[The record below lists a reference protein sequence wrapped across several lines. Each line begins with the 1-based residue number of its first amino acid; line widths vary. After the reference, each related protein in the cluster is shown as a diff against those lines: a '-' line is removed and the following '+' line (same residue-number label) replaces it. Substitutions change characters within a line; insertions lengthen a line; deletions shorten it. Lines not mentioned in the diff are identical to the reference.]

1 MTNMQTERSKMAV
14 QTHREQFLTEE
25 DKWIA
30 SLNRNSDFDGVF
42 VFGVRSTGVYC
53 RPSCP
58 AKRPNR
64 KQVIFFSDF
73 EEAEQSGFRSCRR
86 CHPREAT
93 SSQIELIGSICSF
106 IEASLEKKLTLSA
119 LSAHAGISSFHLQR
133 TFKRAVGISPRQYI
147 EARRLEKMKSSLRNG
162 KTVTKALYDVGFNS
176 RSRIYGKVQNNFGV
190 NPGTYR
196 RGGKGMRIEYAI
208 TSCPTGRLLFG
219 VTEKGICAV
228 CLGESDYVVEAA
240 LARDYPSA
248 IITRNDRDLA
258 PWIQC
263 FMKYFEGQEFRRDLP
278 IDIQAT
284 SFQWRV
290 WKQIQ
295 AVPRGG
301 TTTYG
306 NIARAIGKPD
316 SFRAVA
322 RACATNPVSLI
333 IPCHRVIGQDGSLRG
348 YRWGKNRKREL
359 LSLERTT
366 HDTSV
371 DD

>member
-1 MTNMQTERSKMAV
+1 MQIESSKMDV
-14 QTHREQFLTEE
+14 QTQVTREQSLSEE

-30 SLNRNSDFDGVF
+30 ALSRNDEFDGVF
-42 VFGVRSTGVYC
+42 VFAVRSTGVYC

-64 KQVIFFSDF
+64 KQVIFFPDF
-73 EEAEQSGFRSCRR
+73 GEAERFGFRSCLR
-86 CHPREAT
+86 CHPRDLT
-93 SSQIELIGSICSF
+93 RSQTKFIASICSF
-106 IEASLEKKLTLSA
+106 IDANLEKKLTLSA
-119 LSAHAGISSFHLQR
+119 LGTHAGISPFHLQR

-147 EARRLEKMKSSLRNG
+147 EARRLEKMKGSLRNG
-162 KTVTKALYDVGFNS
+162 KTVMRALYDAGFNS
-176 RSRIYGKVQNNFGV
+176 RSRIYGMIQNKFGV
-190 NPGTYR
+190 SPGTYR
-196 RGGKGMRIEYAI
+196 RGGAGMRIEYTI

-228 CLGESDYVVEAA
+228 CLGESDDAVEAA
-240 LARDYPSA
+240 ITRDYPSA
-248 IITRNDRDLA
+248 VITRNDSDLE
-258 PWIQC
+258 PWIEC
-263 FMKYFEGQEFRRDLP
+263 FMKYFGGQDFRRDLS
-278 IDIQAT
+278 IDVQAT

-295 AVPRGG
+295 AIPRGS

-306 NIARAIGKPD
+306 KIARAIGMPG

-333 IPCHRVIGQDGSLRG
+333 IPCHRVIGQDGSMRG
-348 YRWGKNRKREL
+348 YRWGKNRKKKL
-359 LSLERTT
+359 LSLERTILS
-366 HDTSV
+366 TSV

>member
-1 MTNMQTERSKMAV
+1 MKNMQTERSKMDV
-14 QTHREQFLTEE
+14 RTHREGSLTED

-30 SLNRNSDFDGVF
+30 ALNRNGDFDGAF
-42 VFGVRSTGVYC
+42 VFAVRSTGVYC

-73 EEAEQSGFRSCRR
+73 EEAERSGFRSCRR
-86 CHPREAT
+86 CHPRDAT
-93 SSQIELIGSICSF
+93 SSQTELVGSICSF
-106 IEASLEKKLTLSA
+106 IDASLEKKLTLSA
-119 LSAHAGISSFHLQR
+119 LSAYAGISPFHLQR

-162 KTVTKALYDVGFNS
+162 KTVTRALYDAGFNS
-176 RSRIYGKVQNNFGV
+176 RSRIYGKVQNKFGV

-196 RGGKGMRIEYAI
+196 RGGAGMRIEYAI

-219 VTEKGICAV
+219 VTERGICAI
-228 CLGESDYVVEAA
+228 CLGESDYAVEAA
-240 LARDYPSA
+240 ITRDYPSA
-248 IITRNDRDLA
+248 VITRNDHDLA
-258 PWIQC
+258 PWIEC
-263 FMKYFEGQEFRRDLP
+263 FMKYFEGQDFHRDLP
-278 IDIQAT
+278 IDVQAT

-295 AVPRGG
+295 AVLRGS
-301 TTTYG
+301 TTTYR
-306 NIARAIGKPD
+306 NIARAIEMPD

-359 LSLERTT
+359 LSLERTI
-366 HDTSV
+366 HDASV